1 MRRLAPILAT
11 ALLALSLTPLSGS
24 AQEPKCLKPPF
35 PEICQKPS
43 PEPSPSPTPSPEPSP
58 EPEPA
63 PSPGPEEPLPPGEGP
78 VAPDPAAG
86 PPGGFP
92 GEAVPGVPGK
102 GSGSTGGGA
111 GGDAPVPIGPNGIQF
126 AFSGPNSSARMVT
139 ILSQLTAYGLPLR
152 DSLLEVAG
160 PFPVAGP
167 AWWMDD
173 WHVPRSGGRLHQ
185 GLDIFAPYGT
195 PLVAVADGVV
205 SQKGTGGLPG
215 LYVEITD
222 AEGIEYFYCHLSG
235 WAEGIEIGSPVK
247 MGQVLGFVGN
257 SGNAINTPPHVH
269 FEYQPGGTPQPPKP
283 QVDRWVKLAE
293 DRALAL
299 LQREQDRLASI
310 DLRLTRGFDLSGGI
324 GSFTPSP
331 FVDPLGGSIAA
342 MTLEIDWKQELGTD
356 LQPFIAEYQQ
366 YVVQEA
372 IDTLLGAED
381 QGAEPP
387 SGTFDPHGAVPVPSS
402 DGSD

>member
-1 MRRLAPILAT
+1 MHEA
-11 ALLALSLTPLSGS
+11 ALSRDLPEALASTVPLPLPVPVAVSRARAG
-24 AQEPKCLKPPF
+24 A
-35 PEICQKPS
+35 
-43 PEPSPSPTPSPEPSP
+43 PSPEPSP
-58 EPEPA
+58 EPGPGQPQQPTVGLDPTAPQQPA
-63 PSPGPEEPLPPGEGP
+63 PG
-78 VAPDPAAG
+78 PAAG
-86 PPGGFP
+86 GPGT
-92 GEAVPGVPGK
+92 
-102 GSGSTGGGA
+102 GSTGGGA

-126 AFSGPNSSARMVT
+126 AFSGANSSARLVT
-139 ILSQLTAYGLPLR
+139 ILSQLTSYGLPLK
-152 DSLLEVAG
+152 DTLLEVAG

-173 WHVPRSGGRLHQ
+173 WHAPRSGGRLHQ
-185 GLDIFAPYGT
+185 GLDIFAPHGT

-205 SQKGTGGLPG
+205 SQKGTGSLPG

-222 AEGIEYFYCHLSG
+222 AEGTEYFYCHLSG
-235 WAEGIEIGSPVK
+235 WAEGIEIGTPVT

-257 SGNAINTPPHVH
+257 TGNAINTPSHVH

-293 DRALAL
+293 HRALAL